1 MLLKCTLSVESEPD
15 KGSTFTLKVPKK
27 ESFHII
33 MDEITNKEKEEKLE
47 QNITIKKL
55 EQEKKNIVLIHSNS
69 LKLFSFTIALKKHF
83 LVTPFDSIIKLNEYL
98 QNQEENNTLIIFDE
112 SIENIEDLES
122 LILKNKYD
130 SIKLEQNTKV
140 ELLIDNIIKKR
151 YKNED

>member
-1 MLLKCTLSVESEPD
+1 
-15 KGSTFTLKVPKK
+15 
-27 ESFHII
+27 
-33 MDEITNKEKEEKLE
+33 MDEITNKEKEEEKLE

-112 SIENIEDLES
+112 SIENIEDLKS
-122 LILKNKYD
+122 LISKNKYD